1 MSKAP
6 RKESTTDLQKRLAKA
21 EKRRGYRQTTRKNSA
36 LVRAGV
42 WKLQR
47 DAQLRRIVQRYAEL
61 ADLKDLKFRPAL
73 QTLAKISLLLER
85 SYATIKRRE
94 SLLGDDAELC
104 QSLDVL
110 RRLADSQFKMLEA
123 IGLLPN
129 KPLPQEPD
137 MEAAFQRIESLK
149 RANRESRNG
158 KDDKQPSAKTA

>member
-1 MSKAP
+1 MSKP
-6 RKESTTDLQKRLAKA
+6 TTDLQKRLAKA

-73 QTLAKISLLLER
+73 QTLAKLSLLLER
-85 SYATIKRRE
+85 SYMHLKQRKTLIDE
-94 SLLGDDAELC
+94 DNELTK
-104 QSLDVL
+104 SIDVL
-110 RRLADSQFKMLEA
+110 RRLADSQFAMLKA

-129 KPLPQEPD
+129 APLPQEPELD
-137 MEAAFQRIESLK
+137 AVYDRIENMK
-149 RANRESRNG
+149 RARNG
-158 KDDKQPSAKTA
+158 DGKQEGKPEA